1 MELNFLFLDFYI
13 LSMSITNMITVIK
26 NIKQFQIFIRYD
38 TFGFRKLYI
47 NNSVDSVICQL
58 PVFYRNQIKQIFVNK
73 LYNFNGRYF
82 FIYPCFE
89 LYRISTLTFL
99 FIAFCMIITLPQIP
113 TSSAYRRFIF
123 ISSLLSFLCNTLVFV
138 AFLVRNTQQK
148 SE

>member
-82 FIYPCFE
+82 FIYHFLLWIIPN
-89 LYRISTLTFL
+89 LYINILIHRFLYDNNFAANTNIVCIQTFD
-99 FIAFCMIITLPQIP
+99 FYIIIV
-113 TSSAYRRFIF
+113 IF
-123 ISSLLSFLCNTLVFV
+123 L
-138 AFLVRNTQQK
+138 ARNTQQK
-148 SE
+148 SEQLYPKNKG